1 MIIKKDLK
9 LITLD
14 LNINLVK
21 LILIAKKILILIYQK
36 SNTLINQ
43 INIIIVLQKNFK
55 NMNKQIR
62 FIKVFYKKMKLGS
75 KLIILSKI
83 I

>member
-14 LNINLVK
+14 LNINPIK
-21 LILIAKKILILIYQK
+21 LILIVKKILILIYQK
-36 SNTLINQ
+36 LNTLINQ
-43 INIIIVLQKNFK
+43 MKIIIVLQKNFK
-55 NMNKQIR
+55 NMNNQIR
-62 FIKVFYKKMKLGS
+62 FIKVYYKKMKLGS